1 MKKINNDN
9 FVTIPRQ
16 TLNTLKSLLFSENG
30 TDLSKIID
38 DLSFGKNDDL
48 TAINV
53 ALTFKGLKPQIDA
66 SARKDYNGNQ
76 LVFVNY
82 SLINDAVLAMN
93 ERGESCV
100 YSGEDWFN
108 KPLFAPNE

>member
-1 MKKINNDN
+1 MKKTNNDN

-53 ALTFKGLKPQIDA
+53 ALTFKGLKPQIDP
-66 SARKDYNGNQ
+66 SARKDYNGSQ
-76 LVFVNY
+76 LVFINY
-82 SLINDAVLAMN
+82 SLINDAVLAMD
-93 ERGESCV
+93 EKGESRV